1 MVTMMWCLSYN
12 ESGADAV
19 IVSPDSPAVLRTVV
33 DHGVVV
39 VPEYVGRGLRGFP
52 QIAVQLQLRPGFD
65 EFLMRATGFFFCR
78 GRGGLFRTF
87 VLHLDLSK
95 GVWK

>member
-1 MVTMMWCLSYN
+1 MGVDCPPEVW
-12 ESGADAV
+12 A
-19 IVSPDSPAVLRTVV
+19 VV

-39 VPEYVGRGLRGFP
+39 VPEDVGWPLRGLP

-65 EFLMRATGFFFCR
+65 EFLMRGPGFFFCR
-78 GRGGLFRTF
+78 GRDGLFYTF

-95 GVWK
+95 GVWR